1 MGNIIFKCS
10 FCGKEFG
17 TKNACNSH
25 SGKCKQNPN
34 YKFNPKTDEWKKAQS
49 ERLKGRQL
57 EPYIDCNCEFC
68 GRSFNRKSAKTLHEK
83 SCRKNPF
90 WVKGHTTILSEA
102 SKKKISESMKKAHL
116 EGRAGTFPSRKNCE
130 HSYPEKWLIE
140 VLNRELGLIE
150 DKDYKTEYF
159 FHKQFLDFAWPE
171 RKLCIEID
179 GQQHERFVERKL
191 NDAKKDE
198 NLKAE
203 NWKLLRLKWSNICN
217 NTQECIQQILSFLK

>member
-1 MGNIIFKCS
+1 MR
-10 FCGKEFG
+10 EQ
-17 TKNACNSH
+17 KNAYNNWKCTVCGNVFRTRALLQTHRKEQH
-25 SGKCKQNPN
+25 SEIKMTSS
-34 YKFNPKTDEWKKAQS
+34 FTDLIS
-49 ERLKGRQL
+49 
-57 EPYIDCNCEFC
+57 YDCPFC
-68 GRSFNRKSAKTLHEK
+68 GRHRANVRRCAKSAHILHC
-83 SCRKNPF
+83 SKNPDR
-90 WVKGHTTILSEA
+90 VPKKRHKLSDEQ
-102 SKKKISESMKKAHL
+102 KKLISEKMKKAHL

-130 HSYPEKWLIE
+130 HSYPEKWLIG
-140 VLNRELGLIE
+140 VLNRELGFIE

-203 NWKLLRLKWSNICN
+203 NWKLLRLRWSDICN
-217 NTQECIQQILSFLK
+217 NTQEYIQQILSFLK

>member
-1 MGNIIFKCS
+1 MEYFKCPKCNKEFYSKRS
-10 FCGKEFG
+10 FASHKGKCGKVCL
-17 TKNACNSH
+17 NQYS
-25 SGKCKQNPN
+25 
-34 YKFNPKTDEWKKAQS
+34 KAK
-49 ERLKGRQL
+49 LLGL
-57 EPYIDCNCEFC
+57 EQP
-68 GRSFNRKSAKTLHEK
+68 S
-83 SCRKNPF
+83 
-90 WVKGHTTILSEA
+90 LSEE
-102 SKKKISESMKKAHL
+102 SRKKISEANSGEKNPAKREDVKRKISLKLSGENNPACRDDVRAKISEGMKKAHA

-130 HSYPEKWLIE
+130 HSYPEKWLIG
-140 VLNRELGLIE
+140 VLNRELGLVE

-179 GQQHERFVERKL
+179 GQQHERFIERKI

-217 NTQECIQQILSFLK
+217 DTQECIQQILSFLK

>member
-1 MGNIIFKCS
+1 MR
-10 FCGKEFG
+10 EQ
-17 TKNACNSH
+17 KNAYNNWKCTVCGNVFRTRALLQTHRKEQH
-25 SGKCKQNPN
+25 SEIKMTSS
-34 YKFNPKTDEWKKAQS
+34 FTDLIS
-49 ERLKGRQL
+49 
-57 EPYIDCNCEFC
+57 YDCPFC
-68 GRSFNRKSAKTLHEK
+68 GRHRANVRRCAKSAHILHC
-83 SCRKNPF
+83 SKNPDR
-90 WVKGHTTILSEA
+90 VPKKGHKLSDEQ
-102 SKKKISESMKKAHL
+102 KKLISEKMKKAHL

-130 HSYPEKWLIE
+130 HSYPEKWLIG
-140 VLNRELGLIE
+140 VLNRELGFIE

-203 NWKLLRLKWSNICN
+203 NWKLLRLRWSDICK
-217 NTQECIQQILSFLK
+217 NTQEYIQQILSFLK

>member
-1 MGNIIFKCS
+1 MR
-10 FCGKEFG
+10 EQ
-17 TKNACNSH
+17 KNAYNNWKCTVCGNVFRTRALLQTHRKEQH
-25 SGKCKQNPN
+25 SEIKMTSS
-34 YKFNPKTDEWKKAQS
+34 FTDLIS
-49 ERLKGRQL
+49 
-57 EPYIDCNCEFC
+57 YDCPFC
-68 GRSFNRKSAKTLHEK
+68 GRHRANVRRCAKSAHILHC
-83 SCRKNPF
+83 SKNPDK
-90 WVKGHTTILSEA
+90 VPKKGHKLSDEQ
-102 SKKKISESMKKAHL
+102 KKLISEKMKKAHL

-130 HSYPEKWLIE
+130 HSYPEKWLIG
-140 VLNRELGLIE
+140 VLNRELGFIE

-203 NWKLLRLKWSNICN
+203 NWKLLRLRWSDICN
-217 NTQECIQQILSFLK
+217 NTQEYIQQILGFLK

>member
-1 MGNIIFKCS
+1 MR
-10 FCGKEFG
+10 EQ
-17 TKNACNSH
+17 KNAYNNWKCTVCGNVFRTRALLQTHRKEQH
-25 SGKCKQNPN
+25 SEIKMTSS
-34 YKFNPKTDEWKKAQS
+34 FTDLIS
-49 ERLKGRQL
+49 
-57 EPYIDCNCEFC
+57 YDCPFC
-68 GRSFNRKSAKTLHEK
+68 GRHRANVRRCAKSAHILHC
-83 SCRKNPF
+83 SKNPDR
-90 WVKGHTTILSEA
+90 VPKKGHKLSDEQ
-102 SKKKISESMKKAHL
+102 KKLISEKMKKAHL

-130 HSYPEKWLIE
+130 HSYPEKWLIG
-140 VLNRELGLIE
+140 VLNRELGFIE

-203 NWKLLRLKWSNICN
+203 NWKLLRLRWSDICN
-217 NTQECIQQILSFLK
+217 NTQEYIQQILSFLK

>member
-1 MGNIIFKCS
+1 MR
-10 FCGKEFG
+10 EQ
-17 TKNACNSH
+17 KNAYNNWKCTVCGDVFRTRALLQTHRKEQH
-25 SGKCKQNPN
+25 SEIKMTSS
-34 YKFNPKTDEWKKAQS
+34 FTDLIS
-49 ERLKGRQL
+49 
-57 EPYIDCNCEFC
+57 YDCPFC
-68 GRSFNRKSAKTLHEK
+68 GRHRANVRRCAKSAHILHC
-83 SCRKNPF
+83 SKNPDR
-90 WVKGHTTILSEA
+90 VPKKGHKLSDEQ
-102 SKKKISESMKKAHL
+102 KKLISEKMKKAHL

-130 HSYPEKWLIE
+130 HSYPEKWLIG
-140 VLNRELGLIE
+140 VLNRELGFIE

-203 NWKLLRLKWSNICN
+203 NWKLLRLRWSDICN
-217 NTQECIQQILSFLK
+217 NTQEYIQQILSFLK